1 MASQSYYAGGQQQQY
16 PPQAYGP
23 PGGQYP
29 PQQYGQPQYGQP
41 QYPPQQV
48 RAPSIGSA
56 KQLDNSALDMEL
68 LGFAQPVSMPF

>member
-1 MASQSYYAGGQQQQY
+1 MASQQYYGGGQQQQY

-29 PQQYGQPQYGQP
+29 PQQYGQA

-48 RAPSIGSA
+48 RFATPDTRSEWAAAHWRRQFGATVARSA
-56 KQLDNSALDMEL
+56 VALCL
-68 LGFAQPVSMPF
+68 A